1 MKKVMFVLMSL
12 SAMFFVS
19 CSNMEVGFEKESIF
33 YRGAVVY
40 IYLDKHTD
48 KNAQYKVYINSED
61 SEVSLIPNT
70 KTRFGIK
77 AGKTNIS
84 IVKGNQKVSIVLM
97 LKNSK
102 SYYLNVSQ
110 NNDGKLQIKEV
121 QKESISKDVK
131 SIPLYVNENENKMK
145 EVPSVRANKET
156 DTKKAAKKKTVK
168 KTDKDESET
177 TFYYDPN
184 DGE

>member
-1 MKKVMFVLMSL
+1 MKKVMLVLISL

-33 YRGAVVY
+33 YGGGVVY
-40 IYLDKHTD
+40 IYLDKNAD
-48 KNAQYKVYINSED
+48 KNAQYKVYINGED
-61 SEVSLIPNT
+61 SEVSLIPDT

-84 IVKGNQKVSIVLM
+84 IVKGNQKASIELILKASKNYYFTVSE
-97 LKNSK
+97 NS
-102 SYYLNVSQ
+102 
-110 NNDGKLQIKEV
+110 DGKLQIVEV
-121 QKESISKDVK
+121 QKESIAKDVK
-131 SIPLYVNENENKMK
+131 STALYVDENEEEKDNTTNA
-145 EVPSVRANKET
+145 STIKET
-156 DTKKAAKKKTVK
+156 PQVKIKKKLQQK
-168 KTDKDESET
+168 QKDVSET

>member
-1 MKKVMFVLMSL
+1 MKKVMLFLLSL
-12 SAMFFVS
+12 SSMFFVS
-19 CSNMEVGFEKESIF
+19 CSNMEVGFEEESIF

-40 IYLDKHTD
+40 IYLDKNAD
-48 KNAQYKVYINSED
+48 KNAQYKVYINGED
-61 SEVSLIPNT
+61 SEVSLIPDT

-84 IVKGNQKVSIVLM
+84 ITKGSQKASIVLM
-97 LKNSK
+97 LEGAK
-102 SYYLNVSQ
+102 SYYLNISQ
-110 NNDGKLQIKEV
+110 NNNGKLQIKEV

-131 SIPLYVNENENKMK
+131 STSLYVDENENKMK
-145 EVPSVRANKET
+145 EVPSVTVSEET
-156 DTKKAAKKKTVK
+156 DTKKAAKKKTVQ

>member
-1 MKKVMFVLMSL
+1 MKKLMLVLMSL

-40 IYLDKHTD
+40 IYLDKNSD

-77 AGKTNIS
+77 AGKTNIT
-84 IVKGNQKVSIVLM
+84 IVKGSQKASIVLM
-97 LKNSK
+97 LKNLK
-102 SYYLNVSQ
+102 NYYLDVSQ
-110 NNDGKLQIKEV
+110 NSDGKLQIKEV
-121 QKESISKDVK
+121 QNKSIAKDVK
-131 SIPLYVNENENKMK
+131 STPLYVDENENKME
-145 EVPSVRANKET
+145 EVPSVSVKN
-156 DTKKAAKKKTVK
+156 KTVK